1 MDPKKIVIGVVVL
14 ALIGFAVMK
23 FGSNNA
29 PTMNTAP
36 NDQTQPTV
44 TVEVI
49 KKSKY
54 SDGTY
59 KAIGNYTS
67 PAQQEE
73 IEITLTLED
82 DVVTNAVFT
91 GKATHEKSK
100 AMQALFSEGFNEQV
114 VGKSIDSIALTV
126 VNGSSLTPKGFMDA
140 LQKIKT
146 EAAQS

>member
-23 FGSNNA
+23 FGNNTA
-29 PTMNTAP
+29 PATNTAP
-36 NDQTQPTV
+36 NDQIQPTV
-44 TVEVI
+44 TVEVM

-59 KAIGNYTS
+59 EAVGNYIS
-67 PAQQEE
+67 PAQREE
-73 IEITLTLED
+73 IDITLTLKD
-82 DVVTNAVFT
+82 NVVTDATFV

-100 AMQALFSEGFNEQV
+100 AMQALFSEGFKEQV
-114 VGKSIDSIALTV
+114 VGKPIDSIALTV

-140 LQKIKT
+140 LQKIKK